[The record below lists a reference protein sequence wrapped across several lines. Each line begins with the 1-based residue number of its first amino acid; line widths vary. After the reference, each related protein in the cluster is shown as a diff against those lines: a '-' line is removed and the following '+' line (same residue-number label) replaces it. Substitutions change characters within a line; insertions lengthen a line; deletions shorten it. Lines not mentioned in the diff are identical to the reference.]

1 MKNKIKLAVPAL
13 AFALLFSACSNQDV
27 KDAANNAE
35 TNVEEQAD
43 AIEDS
48 VETKTEPVED
58 KIESKTDDVKDSVE
72 GKVNDFKGIQ
82 DKEFAVSLDDAVN
95 KFKEA
100 FDDSTIEVSSVELDE
115 DDGRYAYDIQG
126 FKENYE
132 YEAEIDAESGEVISK
147 EEEQDDDDDDR
158 DDDIAIDFV
167 EIISPKEAMEK
178 ALENNT
184 GYVKSY
190 EIDHDDDRLVYEID
204 IEDGDDVELD
214 AKTGDILHK

>member
-1 MKNKIKLAVPAL
+1 MKNKIKLAMPAL
-13 AFALLFSACSNQDV
+13 AFALVFSACSKQDV
-27 KDAANNAE
+27 KDAANEAE
-35 TNVEEQAD
+35 TNIEQKADDTEAKIEE
-43 AIEDS
+43 
-48 VETKTEPVED
+48 KTEEVE
-58 KIESKTDDVKDSVE
+58 KTVKEKVDDLKTGLE
-72 GKVNDFKGIQ
+72 K
-82 DKEFAVSLDDAVN
+82 KEFAVSLDDAVN

-132 YEAEIDAESGEVISK
+132 YEAVIDAESGEVISK
-147 EEEQDDDDDDR
+147 EEEQDDDDDDK

-190 EIDHDDDRLVYEID
+190 EINHDDDRLVYEID

>member
-82 DKEFAVSLDDAVN
+82 DKEFAISLEDAVD
-95 KFKEA
+95 KFKET
-100 FDDSTIEVSSVELDE
+100 FDDPSIEISSVELSE
-115 DDGRYAYDIQG
+115 DDGKYAYDIQG

-132 YEAEIDAESGEVISK
+132 YEAKIYAESGEIISK
-147 EEEQDDDDDDR
+147 EEEQDDDNDDKDDDV
-158 DDDIAIDFV
+158 AIDFV

-178 ALENNT
+178 ALENNK

>member
-1 MKNKIKLAVPAL
+1 MKNKFKLAAPAL

-27 KDAANNAE
+27 KEATNEAE

-43 AIEDS
+43 A
-48 VETKTEPVED
+48 VEE
-58 KIESKTDDVKDSVE
+58 KIESKTDDIEDSVE
-72 GKVNDFKGIQ
+72 GKVNDLKGIQ

-214 AKTGDILHK
+214 AKTGDILEK

>member
-178 ALENNT
+178 ALENNK

>member
-1 MKNKIKLAVPAL
+1 MKINKNLKYGMSAL

-35 TNVEEQAD
+35 TSIEEKADDAGKKIDDKSKEVEKSVEEK
-43 AIEDS
+43 
-48 VETKTEPVED
+48 V
-58 KIESKTDDVKDSVE
+58 DDLKSGLE
-72 GKVNDFKGIQ
+72 E
-82 DKEFAVSLDDAVN
+82 KEFAISLEDAVD
-95 KFKEA
+95 KFKET
-100 FDDSTIEVSSVELDE
+100 FDDPSIEISSVDLSE
-115 DDGRYAYDIQG
+115 DDGKYAYDIQG

-132 YEAEIDAESGEVISK
+132 YEAKIDAESGEIISK
-147 EEEQDDDDDDR
+147 EEEQDDDNDDKDDDV
-158 DDDIAIDFV
+158 AIDFV

-178 ALENNT
+178 ALENNK

>member
-1 MKNKIKLAVPAL
+1 MKTKIKLAVPAL

-82 DKEFAVSLDDAVN
+82 DKEFAISLEDAVD
-95 KFKEA
+95 KFKET
-100 FDDSTIEVSSVELDE
+100 FDDPSIEISSVELSE
-115 DDGRYAYDIQG
+115 DDGKYAYDIQG

-132 YEAEIDAESGEVISK
+132 YEAKIDAESGEIISK
-147 EEEQDDDDDDR
+147 EEEQDDDNDDKDDDV
-158 DDDIAIDFV
+158 AIDFV

-178 ALENNT
+178 ALENNK